1 MSKVKKFLEFESWT
15 DFTFSDLTAGNKV
28 KNTGRGN
35 LLMGDDN
42 SDKDDG
48 DDDCND
54 GDNNYNNGDDDVKNY
69 TWGLC

>member
-1 MSKVKKFLEFESWT
+1 MNLKVRT

-28 KNTGRGN
+28 KSTGRAN

-48 DDDCND
+48 DDDCHD
-54 GDNNYNNGDDDVKNY
+54 DDNNYNDGDDDDKNY
-69 TWGLC
+69 IWGLC

>member
-1 MSKVKKFLEFESWT
+1 MNLKVRKI
-15 DFTFSDLTAGNKV
+15 FTFFSSDLTAGNKV
-28 KNTGRGN
+28 KSTGRAN

-42 SDKDDG
+42 SDKDGG